1 MANRSSRSVGF
12 VVVCLCIASA
22 HADTIFECTGKDGRH
37 VLQNMP
43 CDADS
48 DGRVSG
54 TGDARGASVT
64 TDSAPPSTGV
74 ADAGPNRAT
83 PTDSPGARRAP
94 ADAAAAAN
102 AAASLAGSD
111 AAADLPSEPELGMT
125 QQQVRAILGAPTAI
139 TQEEASQ
146 GIEMTWIYDDSRV
159 MQFDASGRLSKK

>member
-48 DGRVSG
+48 DGRVSD
-54 TGDARGASVT
+54 TGDARGASVA

-74 ADAGPNRAT
+74 AN
-83 PTDSPGARRAP
+83 
-94 ADAAAAAN
+94 AAAAAN

-111 AAADLPSEPELGMT
+111 AAANLPSEPELGMT

-146 GIEMTWIYDDSRV
+146 GIEMTWIYGDSRV